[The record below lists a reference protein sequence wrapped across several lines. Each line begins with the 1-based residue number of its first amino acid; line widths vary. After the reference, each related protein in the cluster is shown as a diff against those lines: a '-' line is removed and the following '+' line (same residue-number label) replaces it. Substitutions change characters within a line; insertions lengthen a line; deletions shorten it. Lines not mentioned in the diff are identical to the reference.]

1 MDNINIKEA
10 VKLYID
16 SMDSFEKEAYV
27 IAQEQLETSFDIVK
41 SIGFINFIKINNYK
55 IDNN

>member
-41 SIGFINFIKINNYK
+41 SIGFINFIKTNNYK